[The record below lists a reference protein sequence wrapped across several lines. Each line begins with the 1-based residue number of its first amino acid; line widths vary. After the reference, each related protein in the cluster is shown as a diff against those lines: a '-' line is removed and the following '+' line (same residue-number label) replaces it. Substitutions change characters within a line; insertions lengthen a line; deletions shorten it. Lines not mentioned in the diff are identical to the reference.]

1 MAVLRVFIA
10 VELDDAVKTA
20 LVRAQNR
27 LRAEPISGFVR
38 WVDPAGVHLTLK
50 FLGDIEAERVPHVL
64 GAMQVACAG
73 VAPFELAVRG
83 AGCFPNY
90 QRPNVIWAGLVGD
103 VKTATALA
111 QHLED
116 ECARLGFDPEERPFS
131 PHFTLGR
138 VGREVGLKERGQLGE
153 MVRRFDLGP
162 VGAIIADTVHL
173 MRSELRPSGARYTSL
188 GHVKLG

>member
-64 GAMQVACAG
+64 GAMQAACAG

-111 QHLED
+111 QRLED